1 MYSKLSIGLSKKVF
15 FFYFFFAFFS
25 LPSIKFLFIFLFSGK
40 KIFIE
45 IEKKK
50 NKSSNKSPQ
59 SNKPSLIVDQD
70 IPPPLERVFYDSDND
85 NDDDNS
91 YNSAAEEEEIE
102 AVRPPIIPQSTATRQ
117 QDNQQIDADNLLV
130 SIILALNACYHVC
143 LQNEHVRKQ
152 YRQEISKHLRSQWP
166 CVDDE
171 YVMREIDLCY
181 EVFLD
186 EIHLPDAIARNQALK
201 ENIFMML
208 ICIELKIPLFI
219 IGKPGSSKSLA
230 KTLISLKM
238 QGSDRLASP
247 VLSNFKEAQLITFQC
262 SPMSTSE
269 MILKTFR
276 YCAKYQLER
285 ESDLDR
291 YTSVVVLDEIGLAEA
306 STSMPL
312 KALHPLL
319 EDGVHFEK
327 TDEDK
332 IVAEKRE
339 RERLRKEKEN
349 EAKKTT
355 SATATPLAATSTAA
369 SALAAVAAAAAARSQ
384 QTEVSNEDW
393 HRVGFIGISNWVLD
407 PAKMNRGKTL
417 FFF

>member
-1 MYSKLSIGLSKKVF
+1 MLS
-15 FFYFFFAFFS
+15 
-25 LPSIKFLFIFLFSGK
+25 FINFVVVAFSGK
-40 KIFIE
+40 KIFVE

-50 NKSSNKSPQ
+50 NKSSMKSPQ
-59 SNKPSLIVDQD
+59 LNKPSLIVDKTTL
-70 IPPPLERVFYDSDND
+70 IKPPQRVFYDCD
-85 NDDDNS
+85 NDDDDNNYDS
-91 YNSAAEEEEIE
+91 AEEEEHIRV
-102 AVRPPIIPQSTATRQ
+102 AKAHIYWPPSIGTSTATKE
-117 QDNQQIDADNLLV
+117 QDNQQIDPDNLLG

-152 YRQEISKHLRSQWP
+152 YRQEISKHLRSTWP

-276 YCAKYQLER
+276 YSAKYQLER

-327 TDEDK
+327 ADEEK
-332 IVAEKRE
+332 IVTEKRE

-349 EAKKTT
+349 EAKKT
-355 SATATPLAATSTAA
+355 AAATPLAASTST
-369 SALAAVAAAAAARSQ
+369 AAAAARSQ
-384 QTEVSNEDW
+384 PTEVSNEDW

-407 PAKMNRGKTL
+407 PAKMNRGKT
-417 FFF
+417 FFLNF